1 MPSLTDIFNSS
12 FLMFL
17 GVFLL
22 VIALLVLY
30 FESRMREQNHKISSM
45 LSLVSSL
52 ADELNSVKYAVNQ
65 LSMRGGNSQVLFT
78 QRSSEPM
85 QDLAKN
91 NFDSSNENNMKLI
104 EVSDDDTVLESDSES
119 ETDSDNDSESS
130 NSESE
135 SDSGSNS
142 GLETDLDKN
151 NYSNNLYDN
160 TNSEENIVEIYENQ
174 TVKVLRIDEELL
186 NNNLDE
192 SSESL
197 NDDDLD
203 DLSDGLSEADIN
215 FDEIVNDNEIH
226 KQNENE
232 NENDIISNKFQN
244 NTVLLNNLDLKTI
257 NISSLEE
264 IKTTEEIDYKKLSLQ
279 KLRTIVVEKE
289 LISDS
294 SKLKKQELLKL
305 LGIE

>member
-264 IKTTEEIDYKKLSLQ
+264 IKTTEEIDYKKLSFA
-279 KLRTIVVEKE
+279 KT
-289 LISDS
+289 
-294 SKLKKQELLKL
+294 
-305 LGIE
+305 

>member
-65 LSMRGGNSQVLFT
+65 VSMRGGNSQVLFT
-78 QRSSEPM
+78 QRLSEPM

-91 NFDSSNENNMKLI
+91 SFDSSNENNMKLI

-174 TVKVLRIDEELL
+174 TVKVLRIDEELF

-232 NENDIISNKFQN
+232 NDIISNKFQN
-244 NTVLLNNLDLKTI
+244 NTVLLNNFDLKTI